1 MEIEPENRTL
11 SSRCAV
17 ALRRPAGGRLLPPQ
31 PGMWL
36 ATPAA
41 SPGSFPLAPVVLLTP
56 CSLAVPQFSCMVA
69 AGRQCR
75 CDVRLGHAAVGG
87 NFYLAHQRPLPVQLP
102 PEQRLWSGG
111 SAAGM
116 RVAES
121 TMWIRLFHEVLR
133 PCMVAAGLCRG
144 GGGGPGA
151 HGAADRR
158 LFATAGARLAAEGGC
173 SSLSMR
179 PPPPL
184 HFAGEKA
191 PGAKTGCPL
200 SGFCHWEN
208 DPRFQPL
215 VGS

>member
-1 MEIEPENRTL
+1 
-11 SSRCAV
+11 
-17 ALRRPAGGRLLPPQ
+17 
-31 PGMWL
+31 
-36 ATPAA
+36 
-41 SPGSFPLAPVVLLTP
+41 
-56 CSLAVPQFSCMVA
+56 
-69 AGRQCR
+69 
-75 CDVRLGHAAVGG
+75 
-87 NFYLAHQRPLPVQLP
+87 
-102 PEQRLWSGG
+102 
-111 SAAGM
+111 M

-158 LFATAGARLAAEGGC
+158 LFATAGARLAAEGVLLSLYEAP
-173 SSLSMR
+173 SS
-179 PPPPL
+179 PP
-184 HFAGEKA
+184 FCRGEA